1 MTKPYRVLLSVCLL
15 ASGGGCG
22 EGQAE
27 ESGGESPATEVETA
41 VEMPGVIL
49 SPGGDTI
56 TAGPGE
62 SVLLYYWIP
71 LNLHDEAMDDL
82 LFLASLDSTIITLPV
97 QPDHDSRNHAQRV
110 VNNLDI
116 SLPVYLA
123 DSSVM
128 AEMDCS
134 ILPISVLL
142 TPGSQPATGS
152 GFGSPERLLDTC
164 RTE

>member
-1 MTKPYRVLLSVCLL
+1 MKPYQCLFVLCLL
-15 ASGGGCG
+15 VSGSGCV

-27 ESGGESPATEVETA
+27 EGGEESPVEVVETVA
-41 VEMPGVIL
+41 ELPGVIL
-49 SPGGDTI
+49 SPAGDTV
-56 TAGPGE
+56 APGPGE

-71 LNLHDEAMDDL
+71 LNLYDEATNDL
-82 LFLASLDSTIITLPV
+82 LFLASLDSTIVPLPI

-123 DSSVM
+123 DSAVM
-128 AEMDCS
+128 DMVDFS
-134 ILPISVLL
+134 ILPFSMLL

-152 GFGSPERLLDTC
+152 GFGSPERLLDTTC